1 MNIIYYW
8 YLIDLDLFQII
19 DNFLVIMTNI
29 LFWSICILLIYYVD
43 YIILMTSSETL
54 RCKECGIIFN
64 TIEDLYEHQ
73 KSEEEDKILRHK
85 GFSDG

>member
-8 YLIDLDLFQII
+8 YLIDLDLFQKI

-73 KSEEEDKILRHK
+73 KSEEEDKMLRHK

>member
-73 KSEEEDKILRHK
+73 KSEEEDKMLRHK